1 MTRGEGGQKVEKLR
15 DIYYELSLYFFS
27 DQSLKN
33 LFGCAFYEICQ
44 MSMKSE
50 QGKYVSA
57 MGYHDR
63 YEANVNAET
72 IGSDEIWE
80 VIFKGDDL
88 VSLKGAHGRY
98 LRAYGNGQVKADA
111 QKPNPWETFI
121 VEDMGDGK
129 LGFLSYSAFTHYKKK
144 NYLVAEADGA
154 LTNRDDAEAGFKF
167 EIVPAAGK

>member
-1 MTRGEGGQKVEKLR
+1 
-15 DIYYELSLYFFS
+15 
-27 DQSLKN
+27 
-33 LFGCAFYEICQ
+33 

-129 LGFLSYSAFTHYKKK
+129 LGFLSFSAFSHYKKK

>member
-15 DIYYELSLYFFS
+15 DIFYELSLFFFS

-57 MGYHDR
+57 MGYHDK
-63 YEANVNAET
+63 YEANANSPT
-72 IGSDEIWE
+72 IDSDQIWE
-80 VIFKGDDL
+80 VIFKGDGM

-98 LRAYGNGQVKADA
+98 MRWYGNGQVKADA
-111 QKPNPWETFI
+111 EKPNPWETFT
-121 VEDMGDGK
+121 VEDVGNGK
-129 LGFLSYSAFTHYKKK
+129 LAFFQISYNKKK
-144 NYLVAEADGA
+144 YLKASGDGA
-154 LTNRDDAEAGFKF
+154 LTNQAETKAGTQFK
-167 EIVPAAGK
+167 IVPAPSK